1 TRMAE
6 ERWAER
12 LWARDGGLWSTD
24 PAGAGDVAFWTG
36 WLDVI
41 DDMNA
46 AAGRLD
52 AFAKSVRG
60 DGFTHVVLAGMG
72 GSSLCPD
79 VLRRTFGI
87 LPNHPELHVI
97 DSTDPAT
104 IMALAAGIDLART
117 LFIISS
123 KSGGT
128 TETLSHFRHFHERVR
143 GLAGDAAGR
152 QFVAITDEGSGL

>member
-1 TRMAE
+1 MGDVSQTALDLGPVTGEVEVALTRMAE
-6 ERWAER
+6 ARWAER

-24 PAGAGDVAFWTG
+24 PAGAGDIAFWTG

-46 AAGRLD
+46 AAGRLET
-52 AFAKSVRG
+52 FAKSVRG

-87 LPNHPELHVI
+87 
-97 DSTDPAT
+97 
-104 IMALAAGIDLART
+104 
-117 LFIISS
+117 
-123 KSGGT
+123 
-128 TETLSHFRHFHERVR
+128 
-143 GLAGDAAGR
+143 
-152 QFVAITDEGSGL
+152 